1 MIPSLQYTSN
11 TKTNHE
17 DTKTPRPN
25 TMNENISKNYVEL
38 QENICSTYLQLFNNK
53 LGWFKEMNKNEENSI
68 IDYTC
73 IDRRNRKCHVELKQR
88 LAKIDDYDTILLDA
102 TKLFM
107 WTKIGTTGATNNEQR
122 LYFNFMNDG
131 VIIFDINNQS
141 EFKFYPNKKIWNPA
155 LGKYEYRDKIGL
167 PTKNAIIFKYN
178 KDGTMTRVH
187 NERYNKTYNKTQD
200 T

>member
-1 MIPSLQYTSN
+1 MTGKCSLTPN

-17 DTKTPRPN
+17 DCKIPRLY
-25 TMNENISKNYVEL
+25 TMNEIISKNYVDL
-38 QENICSTYLQLFNNK
+38 QENICGLYLQLFNNN
-53 LGWFKEMNKNEENSI
+53 LDWFKVMHPNEENSI

-73 IDRRNRKCHVELKQR
+73 IDQKNRKCHVELKQR
-88 LAKIDDYDTILLDA
+88 LATIDEYDTILLDP
-102 TKLFM
+102 TKLWA

-122 LYFNFMNDG
+122 LYFNFMSDG
-131 VIIFDINNQS
+131 VIIFDLNNQS
-141 EFKFYPNKKIWNPA
+141 EMAFYPNKKIWNPA

-187 NERYNKTYNKTQD
+187 NERYNKTYNKSQET
-200 T
+200 